1 MRFTI
6 ICNILLSLFCYKL
19 FGNWELPIRLC
30 FDPFRI
36 VGGFPTL
43 IDSFFDNYLEK
54 TAENT
59 KNSFPL
65 EELQYPVLS
74 SQLERTLSWTCPILE
89 SSNQCFTVVTSSEC
103 LGTSQLSYIFWINHG
118 ESEECFHGEK
128 GNVECIIPH
137 QSGNI
142 CQNVV
147 VGIRRSGNNSIFFD
161 IEDVSIDTQIAQEYR
176 EQVEVSKLEI
186 SQNSTDS
193 LNLESNFCK
202 NYTIYETIF
211 VGGENDTN
219 IFPIFPFG
227 VNSTSLLKSNE
238 CSPPFL
244 LDIFVCNCRN
254 SPVCQVPILYLTPN
268 ATYCGFTTISIYHT
282 HGFIYSVVVTS
293 STESSAEPQKHT
305 VLFFNVPQT
314 NPLSKFDLKRGRFHC
329 PSETSCIAEI
339 LYPFS
344 FLNSLELPYQI
355 GILVFSA
362 LIGIVII
369 SKVNEE

>member
-1 MRFTI
+1 MKFTI
-6 ICNILLSLFCYKL
+6 ICNILLFLFCYKL

-30 FDPFRI
+30 F
-36 VGGFPTL
+36 
-43 IDSFFDNYLEK
+43 LEK
-54 TAENT
+54 TTDNN

-74 SQLERTLSWTCPILE
+74 SQLVRKLNWTCPILE

-103 LGTSQLSYIFWINHG
+103 LATSQLSYTFWMNHG
-118 ESEECFHGEK
+118 ESGECFHAEK
-128 GNVECIIPH
+128 GNVECVIPH

-147 VGIRRSGNNSIFFD
+147 VGIRRSGNNSIFFE
-161 IEDVSIDTQIAQEYR
+161 IEDVSIDTQIVQEYR
-176 EQVEVSKLEI
+176 EEVEDSKLENFK
-186 SQNSTDS
+186 NSTDS
-193 LNLESNFCK
+193 LSQEFDFCK

-227 VNSTSLLKSNE
+227 VNSTSLLKSNVSFSHKNGAIKKEIQE
-238 CSPPFL
+238 CSPPFPA
-244 LDIFVCNCRN
+244 DVFVCNCRN

-282 HGFIYSVVVTS
+282 HGFLYSVVVTS
-293 STESSAEPQKHT
+293 STESSPEPQKHT

-314 NPLSKFDLKRGRFHC
+314 KPLSKFDLKRGRFHC
-329 PSETSCIAEI
+329 PSETSCITEI

-362 LIGIVII
+362 IIGIVII
-369 SKVNEE
+369 SKVDEE